1 MLVNED
7 SMVDGKNIRSG
18 DQETDLGLAPTAGNN
33 ASVFWTSVSLTVEG
47 ILS

>member
-18 DQETDLGLAPTAGNN
+18 DQETDLGLAPTADWEQCFKF
-33 ASVFWTSVSLTVEG
+33 SVPQCL
-47 ILS
+47 

>member
-18 DQETDLGLAPTAGNN
+18 DQETGLGPAPTTYWEQCFKF
-33 ASVFWTSVSLTVEG
+33 SEPQFF
-47 ILS
+47 